1 MSRRTS
7 FGYSSYGSRSYHSGG
22 YRGQHRRNHRTKIIL
37 LTLTALLALAVA
49 AFALW
54 YFFLRDKGSP
64 VKTDE
69 TSVMAESSL
78 LVSQPASE
86 TEKNSRQES
95 SREESR
101 PPVNIEGYW
110 DGNVFMY
117 DRSGYEMFYG
127 TDESAARYAAAVST
141 LKKALGK
148 DVNVYNMV
156 VPNHAAFAL
165 PDKYLTTM
173 NNEKANLQAI
183 YHAYTEDVIPIDVYA
198 AEEKHKDE
206 YTYFKTDHNWTGLGA
221 YYAYQVFCQTAKSQ
235 AADITALT
243 SGSIKN
249 FRGSLFVATQTEE
262 TPNGNKELAANADV
276 VTYYHMPY
284 VESCV
289 LMENGKSEEQTVPL
303 IATFAEGSNAYSAF
317 IWGNNPYM
325 HIKTT
330 QKTNRKLCIIK
341 DSYGCAFA
349 PFTTANF
356 DEVYVVD
363 PSYYEGNIVE
373 YLQKNKF
380 TDVLVLNS
388 IMTAN
393 TAFRVTDILSILP

>member
-7 FGYSSYGSRSYHSGG
+7 FGYSAYGTRSYRSGG
-22 YRGQHRRNHRTKIIL
+22 YRGKHRRNHRIKIIC
-37 LTLTALLALAVA
+37 LTLIALLVLAVA

-54 YFFLRDKGSP
+54 YFFLRDKGSTHQ
-64 VKTDE
+64 TDE

-78 LVSQPASE
+78 LASQPSAVVSE
-86 TEKNSRQES
+86 PSHSES
-95 SREESR
+95 SREESK
-101 PPVNIEGYW
+101 PPINIEGYW

-117 DRSGYEMFYG
+117 DRSGYELFYG
-127 TDESAARYAAAVST
+127 TDESAATYAAAVSS
-141 LKKALGK
+141 LKKGLGK

-165 PDKYLTTM
+165 PEKYLNTM
-173 NNEKANLQAI
+173 NDEKANIQAI
-183 YHAYTEDVIPIDVYA
+183 YHAYSEDVIPIDVYA

-221 YYAYQVFCQTAKSQ
+221 YYAYQAFCKTAKVKAVEIAS
-235 AADITALT
+235 LT
-243 SGSIKN
+243 TGSIKN

-262 TPNGNKELAANADV
+262 SPKGNKELNANPDV

-284 VESCV
+284 VESCT
-289 LMENGKSEEQTVPL
+289 LLENGKYEEQTVPL
-303 IATFAEGSNAYSAF
+303 IATFAEGANAYSAF

-325 HIKTT
+325 QIKTT

-341 DSYGCAFA
+341 DSYGCALA

-363 PSYYEGNIVE
+363 PAYYEGNIVE

-380 TDVLVLNS
+380 TDVLVINS

-393 TAFRVTDILSILP
+393 TAFRVKDILSILP